1 MIYRG
6 ITPDSLCMKNIN
18 KFETN
23 AEGKPWMGIGFLGGS
38 IQEADTLFYRVLL
51 DVTTRWT
58 NNLRFIMALYF
69 AFFTSPYRI
78 ELKKQVSD

>member
-1 MIYRG
+1 
-6 ITPDSLCMKNIN
+6 
-18 KFETN
+18 
-23 AEGKPWMGIGFLGGS
+23 MGIGFLGAS

-69 AFFTSPYRI
+69 AFLLLHI
-78 ELKKQVSD
+78 G